1 MADHHNRQTARG
13 QWSRPDIGAFTN
25 EALQRGAQVI
35 AKQAVDELDEADPD
49 LEGVEQQLFEA
60 AALLRLLW
68 DRSAEREAKRG
79 D

>member
-1 MADHHNRQTARG
+1 MGDHHERQTKSG
-13 QWSRPDIGAFTN
+13 QWSRPDIGAFTD

-35 AKQAVDELDEADPD
+35 AKQAVDELDEASPD
-49 LEGVEQQLFEA
+49 LEGIEQQLFEA

-68 DRSAEREAKRG
+68 DRSAEKEAKRG